1 MKTSVQR
8 TAFTLVELL
17 VVIAI
22 IGILIALLLPAVQ
35 AAREA
40 ARRMTCANNLRNLG
54 TACHLHLSTN
64 GFFPADGWGSGWTGD
79 ADMGFGRAQPG
90 AWTFSVL
97 AYIEQNDVYDMGK
110 GDGQLWPVSDTK
122 KQSLGERDTIPI
134 PIFYCPSRRPAK
146 DYPWKKG
153 TRWNAVAT
161 DTIARNDYVGINGN
175 PTSTTWGGCP
185 QSYNYLNHDSC
196 PWENTTQFNGI
207 IFFRGEIRTRD
218 VADGLSSTFMVG
230 EKWVNIR
237 YYQGNSA
244 GTTGDAGD
252 DEGLFCSGDTSRST
266 SFALPPLPDD
276 NCADLVMRSEAKWD
290 RLGSAHSSGFNV
302 MFGDGSVR
310 TINYDIEPNVYDALG
325 TRSGGETIDQ
335 TLLLN

>member
-1 MKTSVQR
+1 MITRPKR

-40 ARRMTCANNLRNLG
+40 ARRMTCSNNLRNLG

-79 ADMGFGRAQPG
+79 ADMGFGRSQPG

-97 AYIEQNDVYDMGK
+97 AYIEQNDVYEMGK
-110 GDGQLWPVSDTK
+110 GDGPLWPPSTSK
-122 KQSLGERDTIPI
+122 KQAMGERDTIPI
-134 PIFYCPSRRPAK
+134 PIFYCPSRRAAE
-146 DYPWKKG
+146 DYPWKQG

-161 DTIARNDYVGINGN
+161 PTIARNDYVGINGN
-175 PTSTTWGGCP
+175 PASTSWAGCQ
-185 QSYNYLNHDSC
+185 QSYTYLTHEQC
-196 PWENTTQFNGI
+196 PWQSTTQFNGI
-207 IFFRGEIRTRD
+207 IFFRGEVRPSD
-218 VADGLSSTFMVG
+218 VVDGLSNTFMVG
-230 EKWVNIR
+230 EKWVNKR
-237 YYQGNSA
+237 YYYGNSA

-266 SFALPPLPDD
+266 HYSMPPLSDD
-276 NCADLVMRSEAKWD
+276 DCSDAEMRADAKWD
-290 RLGSAHSSGFNV
+290 RLGSAHPGGFNS

-310 TINYDIEPNVYDALG
+310 TINFDIDTQVYDALG
-325 TRSGGETIDQ
+325 TRDGGETVGQSMLD
-335 TLLLN
+335 